1 MREQLLR
8 FYRHLATSRK
18 TTTENYF
25 DVLDG
30 WRGLSI
36 LFVLATHLL
45 PLGPKFLRLNETAG
59 PIGMSLFFTLSGFLI
74 ANFLIH
80 RPNVYDFL
88 IRRFFRIIPL
98 AWLYL
103 AIALPIL
110 GGSQESYIPHF
121 LFYGN
126 WPLSEGATS
135 LSFIAGTSHF
145 WSLCVEMQ
153 FYVGVALLVL
163 LLKDRALYL
172 IPFICLFITLYRVH
186 GGVHIAINTYYRI
199 DEILVGVIVA
209 LAYNKK
215 IGDWLPHFFG
225 WVNPVIVFVL
235 LIISC
240 HPDSGFMNYFRPYF
254 AATLIASTLYNPAP
268 SLKHFLNLRILV
280 YLASVSYALYVIHPL
295 LAHTWLGSGDSLEK
309 YAKRPLLFIMLF
321 LLAHLSTFY
330 YEKYWI
336 SLAKRLT
343 KKKEKSI

>member
-1 MREQLLR
+1 MREQLTR
-8 FYRHLATSRK
+8 FYRHLASSRK

-45 PLGPKFLRLNETAG
+45 PLGPSFLRLNETAG

-80 RPNVYDFL
+80 RPNIYDFI

-110 GGSQESYIPHF
+110 GASLESYLPHF
-121 LFYGN
+121 FFYGN
-126 WPLSEGATS
+126 WPLYEGATH
-135 LSFIAGTSHF
+135 LSFVAGTSHF

-163 LLKDRALYL
+163 LLKDKALYL
-172 IPFICLFITLYRVH
+172 IPFICLFITLYRVSD
-186 GGVHIAINTYYRI
+186 GVYIAINTYYRI

-209 LAYNKK
+209 LAYNNK
-215 IGDWLPHFFG
+215 IGSWLPRLFE
-225 WVNPVIVFVL
+225 WVNPFIVMAL
-235 LIISC
+235 LLISC
-240 HPDSGFMNYFRPYF
+240 HPDSDFMNYLRPYF
-254 AATLIASTLYNPAP
+254 AATLIASTLYNPVP
-268 SLKHFLNLRILV
+268 SLAKFLNLRILV
-280 YLASVSYALYVIHPL
+280 YLAAVSYALYVIHPL
-295 LAHTWLGSGDSLEK
+295 LAHTWLGSGDTLEK
-309 YAKRPLLFIMLF
+309 YAKRPLLFIVLF

-336 SLAKRLT
+336 LLAKKLT
-343 KKKEKSI
+343 KKKEK